1 MSDIKTKYPSTSSTA
16 LTISLASLASGSS
29 GVYTAGRE
37 SDAVDNTS
45 NVDVDHLLAGK
56 IRTGTSPTA
65 SRSINVYVYANISS
79 SSGTPTYADVLDG
92 TDSAETFTSA
102 NVMNS
107 AVRLAASMLTD
118 NTSDRDYFF
127 GPVSVAS
134 LFGGVLPKFW
144 GVYVAHD
151 SGVNLNSTG
160 GNHVLSY
167 ERIQAQTV

>member
-1 MSDIKTKYPSTSSTA
+1 MSDTKTKYPSTSSVSI
-16 LTISLASLASGSS
+16 TISLGSLASGSS
-29 GVYTAGRE
+29 GVYTSGRE

-45 NVDVDHLLAGK
+45 NNDVDHLLAGK

-79 SSGTPTYADVLDG
+79 SSGTPTYPDVLDG

-107 AVRLAASMLTD
+107 AVRLAASMLVD
-118 NTSDRDYFF
+118 STSDRDYFF
-127 GPVSVAS
+127 GPISVAS

-151 SGVNLNSTG
+151 TGVNLNSTG

>member
-1 MSDIKTKYPSTSSTA
+1 
-16 LTISLASLASGSS
+16 
-29 GVYTAGRE
+29 
-37 SDAVDNTS
+37 
-45 NVDVDHLLAGK
+45 
-56 IRTGTSPTA
+56 
-65 SRSINVYVYANISS
+65 VYANISS
-79 SSGTPTYADVLDG
+79 SSGTPTYPDVLDG

-107 AVRLAASMLTD
+107 AVRLAASMLVD
-118 NTSDRDYFF
+118 STSDRDYFF

-151 SGVNLNSTG
+151 TAVNLNSTG